1 MTTGFA
7 VLGSLRAAHMF
18 YDPGGAFGRGARGK
32 PIMAMQIVE
41 KSGEGLSRVYGVT
54 VPVQDLLEKL
64 DAKLAEVRP
73 QVNLKG
79 FRPGKVPLAH
89 VKKMYG
95 KSMMGEIVQQALDD
109 SQAQAMSDAKVRP
122 AAQPDVKMES
132 DVEKLLS
139 GQADLAY
146 ELSVEVMPDFE
157 PVDLS
162 TVALKRP
169 VHTPSEA
176 DVDAQLQ
183 ELVDQNKSYEAKDGE
198 AADGDMVVADFVG
211 RIDGEVFEG
220 GSAEAAEIVI
230 GSGRFIPG
238 FEAQLSGAKAG
249 DTVLVK
255 VAFPDDYGAEQLQ
268 GKAAEFDVTVK
279 EVRGPQAAVG
289 DDAFATRIGF
299 ETLAS
304 LKDAIRTQLSQQYQG
319 ASRYK
324 AKRALL
330 DVLDGKHDFPLPP
343 RMVES
348 EFNVIWSQV
357 EQERTSGEL
366 SPEDEGK
373 SEEQLKTEYRKIAE
387 RRVRLGL
394 VLAEIG
400 QRNNVQV
407 TDQEMQNVL
416 MQEAR
421 RYPGQEKEIF
431 DFYRANPQAAAQLR
445 APIYE
450 EKVVDLILG
459 RAKVEDEQV
468 SKEDL
473 FADDEMPEGYG
484 DASKTT
490 AGLKTEAQGETA
502 AEAEAQPQVQTSKAE
517 TAAEPAE
524 AMPQTEMFEAAAAP
538 AAAEPAAD
546 AEPSAPAKKPRKKA
560 APKAAADEPADAE

>member
-1 MTTGFA
+1 
-7 VLGSLRAAHMF
+7 
-18 YDPGGAFGRGARGK
+18 
-32 PIMAMQIVE
+32 MAMQIVE

-54 VPVQDLLEKL
+54 VPQQDLLDKL

-89 VKKMYG
+89 VKKLYG

-139 GQADLAY
+139 GESDLAY
-146 ELSVEVMPDFE
+146 ELSLEVMPDFE

-162 TVALKRP
+162 TVELKRP
-169 VHTPSEA
+169 IHTPSDE

-183 ELVDQNKSYEAKDGE
+183 ELVDQNKSYEAKD
-198 AADGDMVVADFVG
+198 AAAEDGDMVLTDFVG

-220 GSAEAAEIVI
+220 GSAEGAEITI

-238 FEAQLSGAKAG
+238 FEEQLIGAKAG

-255 VAFPDDYGAEQLQ
+255 VSFPDDYGATQLQ

-279 EVRGPQAAVG
+279 EVRGAQDAVG
-289 DDAFATRIGF
+289 DDAFATRVGF
-299 ETLAS
+299 ENLDG
-304 LKDAIRTQLSQQYQG
+304 LKEAVRTQLSQQYQG

-348 EFNVIWSQV
+348 EFGVIWAQV

-421 RYPGQEKEIF
+421 RYPGQEKQIF
-431 DFYRANPQAAAQLR
+431 DFYRQNAQAAAQLR

-450 EKVVDLILG
+450 EKVVDLILS

-484 DASKTT
+484 DA
-490 AGLKTEAQGETA
+490 TEKKADEKPKAKAKKA
-502 AEAEAQPQVQTSKAE
+502 AKADDAPQDA
-517 TAAEPAE
+517 
-524 AMPQTEMFEAAAAP
+524 PQAEMFEGEAAP
-538 AAAEPAAD
+538 AAEAAEPAAD
-546 AEPSAPAKKPRKKA
+546 AEAATPAKKPRKKA
-560 APKAAADEPADAE
+560 APKAATEETTDAE

>member
-1 MTTGFA
+1 M
-7 VLGSLRAAHMF
+7 AAQMF
-18 YDPGGAFGRGARGK
+18 YDPGGAVDRGARGK

-54 VPVQDLLEKL
+54 VPLQDLKDKL

-109 SQAQAMSDAKVRP
+109 SQAQAMSDNKIRP

-139 GQADLAY
+139 GESDLAY

-157 PVDLS
+157 PVDLA
-162 TVALKRP
+162 TVELKRP
-169 VHTPSEA
+169 VHTPSDA

-183 ELVDQNKSYEAKDGE
+183 ELVDQNKSYEAKD
-198 AADGDMVVADFVG
+198 AAAETGDMVLTDFVG

-220 GSAEAAEIVI
+220 GSAEDAEITI

-238 FEAQLSGAKAG
+238 FEEQLVGAKAG

-255 VAFPDDYGAEQLQ
+255 VNFPDDYGAEQLQ
-268 GKAAEFDVTVK
+268 GKAAEFNVTVK
-279 EVRGPQAAVG
+279 EVRGAQDAVG
-289 DDAFATRIGF
+289 DDAFATRVGF
-299 ETLAS
+299 ENLEG
-304 LKDAIRTQLSQQYQG
+304 LKNAVRTQLSQQYQG

-348 EFNVIWSQV
+348 EFGVFWAQV

-373 SEEQLKTEYRKIAE
+373 SEEQLKSEYRKIAE

-421 RYPGQEKEIF
+421 RYPGQEKQIF
-431 DFYRANPQAAAQLR
+431 DFYRQNAQAAAQLR

-450 EKVVDLILG
+450 EKVVDLILS

-484 DASKTT
+484 D
-490 AGLKTEAQGETA
+490 
-502 AEAEAQPQVQTSKAE
+502 KAE
-517 TAAEPAE
+517 GVAEPAAE
-524 AMPQTEMFEAAAAP
+524 TTEAAP
-538 AAAEPAAD
+538 AVEAAPQSDMFGAEPAAD
-546 AEPSAPAKKPRKKA
+546 AEAAPAKKPRKKA
-560 APKAAADEPADAE
+560 APKAAAEETTDAE